1 MVLVIPEWL
10 ALKAG
15 ANAVAN
21 GPTVVIPEWLAPKAA
36 TNAPKAVVNGTSNP
50 RVVGS
55 KGCHKCSKGHCKW
68 C

>member
-10 ALKAG
+10 APKASV
-15 ANAVAN
+15 NAVMN
-21 GPTVVIPEWLAPKAA
+21 GPTVVIPEWLASKAA
-36 TNAPKAVVNGTSNP
+36 ANAPKAIMNGTSNP

-55 KGCHKCSKGHCKW
+55 KGCCKCSKGCCEW